1 MTAKTR
7 MFSRNQSWRSRGAID
22 VATHTAAYHTTRA
35 WSSRWS
41 RKRVRMWVVEVEITP
56 LPWVQDLINP
66 CLEIDDVRPRR
77 AIRCPRERRPQ
88 RRLQVHQLEPSLRAC
103 IGRARRRRREAR
115 EGRKPGW
122 EGRYQRRADESLHL
136 IDERAL
142 QVAAILVDPH
152 RPAGEFGERAASHIA
167 EQIRDRI
174 RLRLRRRLL
183 GEPRQPRVL
192 EEQVQDRGLPSPHP
206 LHEPGGLD
214 AAQNLRIEEE

>member
-1 MTAKTR
+1 MAVMT
-7 MFSRNQSWRSRGAID
+7 Q
-22 VATHTAAYHTTRA
+22 TRA
-35 WSSRWS
+35 YVPTSTWSSRWS
-41 RKRVRMWVVEVEITP
+41 RKRVRMWVVEVEIIP

-77 AIRCPRERRPQ
+77 AIRCPRECRPQ
-88 RRLQVHQLEPSLRAC
+88 RRLQVDQLEPGLRAC

-115 EGRKPGW
+115 EGRKPW
-122 EGRYQRRADESLHL
+122 WKRRYERRADEPLHL

-142 QVAAILVDPH
+142 QVAPILVDPP
-152 RPAGEFGERAASHIA
+152 RPAGEFGERATPHIA

-192 EEQVQDRGLPSPHP
+192 EEQVQHRGLPSPHP

-214 AAQNLRIEEE
+214 AAQNLRIEEEGWCGEDV

>member
-1 MTAKTR
+1 MT
-7 MFSRNQSWRSRGAID
+7 Q
-22 VATHTAAYHTTRA
+22 TRA
-35 WSSRWS
+35 YVPKSTWSNRWS
-41 RKRVRMWVVEVEITP
+41 RKRLRIWVVEVEIMR
-56 LPWVQDLINP
+56 LMAVASSPWIQDLVDP
-66 CLEIDDVRPRR
+66 RLQIDDVRPRR
-77 AIRCPRERRPQ
+77 AIAGPRQ
-88 RRLQVHQLEPSLRAC
+88 RGAQRGLQVDQLEPSLGARV
-103 IGRARRRRREAR
+103 GGARRRRREAR

-122 EGRYQRRADESLHL
+122 EGRYQRRADEPLHL

-152 RPAGEFGERAASHIA
+152 RPAGEFGERDASHIA

-214 AAQNLRIEEE
+214 AAQNLRIE